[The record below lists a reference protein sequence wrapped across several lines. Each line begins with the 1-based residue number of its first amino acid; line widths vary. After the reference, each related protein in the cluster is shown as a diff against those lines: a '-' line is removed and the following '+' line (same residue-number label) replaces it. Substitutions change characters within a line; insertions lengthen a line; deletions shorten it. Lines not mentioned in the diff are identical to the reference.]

1 MGDNNVNIEFT
12 GGGSAAI
19 AESKKVVDGIDG
31 VRASAKLAG
40 EEGSEHLS
48 LLQETLG
55 EISALVS
62 EVGAEFQA
70 LGREVSAGVGKEVQS
85 TEDRIKATAG
95 AVGHYIEGNVEKV
108 AAATFAYY
116 KWGVEGA
123 AAVGLIF
130 SVITQLTIAYK
141 GLSFAIGLL
150 NGDSYKSANIDALI
164 ATNKEVMELQQLLHL
179 SAVDAGALND
189 ALRRL
194 GVNKADIS
202 AVESGV
208 KSAPGNNSDELD
220 RLGVTYKG
228 AGGVLLGNTTIVQ
241 NAKATLDQY
250 TEGWDRNQ
258 AAVALGIGSY
268 EQITNYL
275 KVNQQELRNSKD
287 RLDEY
292 NLGIGPETQA
302 AVAAYQDAMRQ
313 FSNEQELMS
322 EGFSRAIADNIMPA
336 LTDLALFFKD
346 GWPDVVNAFRYTMA
360 SITSLL
366 YGLKMAAEITI
377 EPIMG
382 MVEALGDVLLGVGVS
397 AIYALAGEFDKAKD
411 FLVQS
416 WNDARN
422 KLNQVDQ
429 DIVKDAQHNAAAMKL
444 AWGFDDRTDASAGRP
459 KKGKSFVAKPD
470 KDPETDANDDASNAA
485 YLQQLHASHVAY
497 ASYVKAFWEEQ
508 AALVKASNAEIEEL
522 NKESYAWGLTDLQT
536 YLDTKHKLNED
547 ALQADVDSK
556 LKALSA
562 AGGVYEEALAA
573 KKKDPTVT
581 AQKDVYEAD
590 AKVLDA
596 IKAVTEAQSKLTIA
610 KLTDADETHAMTDD
624 QLRGYREIQAQML
637 DMQGKYASAA
647 LIRKDLDESS
657 KQRQALITEAMKGTA
672 EAEAA
677 YWAQEALDQQKSN
690 DAVKKTAAER
700 ASITISEINNQLT
713 LVDTA
718 EKFYQIT
725 TSAAAQQRIVLLQQE
740 LLAQKAIYDSIQGN
754 EPAAIT
760 ARLQAQAAIDRINE
774 KLLAQQKILS
784 DRTAI
789 GGAIGALHD
798 YATAATNI
806 GAQVNSAITGMFKGM
821 EDALTNFITKGK
833 LDFKSFADSII
844 SDLVRIAIQQNVTGP
859 IAAGVG
865 GFLQSMFT
873 TPPAAQ
879 SSFGSAA
886 SFGSGYSAPAVMP
899 KFSLMPSAAGGFD
912 IPAGTNPVTQLH
924 EQEMVL
930 PAQYADVIRKMAT
943 GGGAAAGGNNVQV
956 NVINPP
962 GQQNE
967 VASQNVRFDADQ
979 MIVDVVLRKYKSD
992 PGFRAGLTPEGYL

>member
-1 MGDNNVNIEFT
+1 MGDNKVNIEFT

-31 VRASAKLAG
+31 VRTSAKLAG

-55 EISALVS
+55 EISTLAS
-62 EVGAEFQA
+62 EVGSAFKS
-70 LGREVSAGVGKEVQS
+70 LGQDIANSLSAGADSSESKIKEVS
-85 TEDRIKATAG
+85 G
-95 AVGHYIEGNVEKV
+95 AVGEHVKGVAEKAAASGAAFYLWGAEGV
-108 AAATFAYY
+108 AAVT
-116 KWGVEGA
+116 
-123 AAVGLIF
+123 LIF
-130 SVITQLTIAYK
+130 NAVAALTIAYK
-141 GLSFAIGLL
+141 TLGFAIGLAT
-150 NGDSYKSANIDALI
+150 GESYKSANIDSLV
-164 ATNKEVMELQQLLHL
+164 ATNKEVKELQSLLHI

-194 GVNKADIS
+194 GVNKADIA
-202 AVESGV
+202 AVVGGV
-208 KSAPGNNSDELD
+208 KSAPGNNGDELD

-228 AGGVLLGNTTIVQ
+228 ADGALLDNQTIVQ
-241 NAKATLDQY
+241 NAKNVLDQY

-258 AAVALGIGSY
+258 AAVALGMGSY

-275 KVNQQELRNSKD
+275 KVNQQELQNSKA

-292 NLGIGPETQA
+292 NLGIGPETQQ
-302 AVAAYQDAMRQ
+302 AVASYQAAMLE
-313 FSNEQELMS
+313 FSNEQELSS
-322 EGFSRAIADNIMPA
+322 EGFKRAIADNIMPA
-336 LTDLALFFKD
+336 LTDLAIFFKD
-346 GWPDVVNAFRYTMA
+346 GWPVVVNVFRYTMA
-360 SITSLL
+360 EITTLFW
-366 YGLKMAAEITI
+366 GLKTDVDIVVDVIKGGFMSVGVIVIAAGKAAAMALTGNFSGA
-377 EPIMG
+377 
-382 MVEALGDVLLGVGVS
+382 ADVL
-397 AIYALAGEFDKAKD
+397 AKGW
-411 FLVQS
+411 Q
-416 WNDARN
+416 DAKSRIG
-422 KLNQVDQ
+422 KTGDE
-429 DIVKDAQHNAAAMKL
+429 IVKDAQHNAAAMKL

-470 KDPETDANDDASNAA
+470 KDPETNANDDASNAA

-536 YLDTKHKLNED
+536 YLDAKHKLNED
-547 ALQADVDSK
+547 ALQADVDAK
-556 LKALSA
+556 LKALAA

-573 KKKDPTVT
+573 KKKNPTVV
-581 AQKDVYEAD
+581 AQRDVYEAD
-590 AKVLDA
+590 AKVLEA
-596 IKAVTEAQSKLTIA
+596 IRAVTEAQSKLTIA
-610 KLTDADETHAMTDD
+610 KLTDADETHSMTDD

-713 LVDTA
+713 LIDTA

-725 TSAAAQQRIVLLQQE
+725 TSDAAQQRIVLLKQE
-740 LLAQKAIYDSIQGN
+740 LVAQQAVYDSIQGS

-760 ARLQAQAAIDRINE
+760 ARLQAQAAINGVNE

-798 YATAATNI
+798 YATMATNI
-806 GAQVNSAITGMFKGM
+806 GAQVNGAITDMFKGM
-821 EDALTNFITKGK
+821 EDALVNFVTKGK
-833 LDFKSFADSII
+833 LDFKSFANSII
-844 SDLVRIAIQQNVTGP
+844 SDLVRIAIQQSVTGP

-865 GFLQSMFT
+865 GFLQGMFT
-873 TPPAAQ
+873 PAA
-879 SSFGSAA
+879 SGAGAGATGAGDIGAGVTFTAA
-886 SFGSGYSAPAVMP
+886 T
-899 KFSLMPSAAGGFD
+899 GFD
-912 IPAGTNPVTQLH
+912 VPRGVNPLTQLH
-924 EQEMVL
+924 EEEMVL

-943 GGGAAAGGNNVQV
+943 GGGAAPGGNNVQV